1 MTAGQQQLKAQLE
14 KESGKQ
20 LDDTY
25 MAAQGESRGRVSRV
39 MPERLQ
45 PSGELGFFASSAKRF
60 QANPNVLEITNNEAQ
75 NGAQPK
81 TIGTNVL
88 QNQKLPIRID
98 NLQLHGEARL
108 AKGMG
113 GASGGE
119 SSVIKIFADRRQ
131 QVFTAGNGARADA
144 LRVRGLLR
152 GRRR

>member
-25 MAAQGESRGRVSRV
+25 MAAQVQEHEKDLSGV

-81 TIGTNVL
+81 TIGSNVL

-98 NLQLHGEARL
+98 NLQLHGEAR
-108 AKGMG
+108 
-113 GASGGE
+113 
-119 SSVIKIFADRRQ
+119 RREWEAQ
-131 QVFTAGNGARADA
+131 AVENH
-144 LRVRGLLR
+144 L
-152 GRRR
+152 